1 MSLTGKGFF
10 TWKLRNVER
19 GNAEAI
25 AEKAARAGLTHLI
38 IKIADGNQRFGE
50 ATQNRAV
57 VNALRNRR
65 IQVWGWH
72 YVYGSDPNG
81 EARVGVE
88 QTKTLR
94 LDGYV
99 IDAEHQ
105 YKQPGKDA
113 AARQYMAGLR
123 QGLPSTPI
131 ALSSYRYPSFHRELP
146 WAAFLEK
153 CDYNMPQVYW
163 EKAHNP
169 DAQLKRTVQEFANT
183 RLVGFNRPVI
193 PTGSA
198 YGSGDW
204 VATANDLR
212 IFLQQAVE
220 LGLKA
225 ANAYS
230 WDWATLPQH
239 HSLFDAV
246 ANFAWPGPVSE
257 LPDDTPPADAPIE
270 DILQRYVDALN
281 NRDLDALIGL
291 YQPNA
296 GHVTAR
302 HTVIGTQAIRDWY
315 ERLLDDDLPGGAFNV
330 GNPHGQGASWTFQ
343 WTANSPAGQILD
355 GADTLGLRNG
365 LIQYHYMSYTIT

>member
-1 MSLTGKGFF
+1 MTLTGKGFLI
-10 TWKLRNVER
+10 WKIRNVEGGR
-19 GNAEAI
+19 AEAI
-25 AEKAARAGLTHLI
+25 AEKASRAGLTHVL
-38 IKIADGNQRFGE
+38 IKIADGDRRFGD
-50 ATQNRAV
+50 ASQNRAV
-57 VNALRNRR
+57 VNALRNHR

-72 YVYGSDPNG
+72 YVYGSDPAG
-81 EARVGVE
+81 EARVAVE
-88 QTKTLR
+88 QTKGLR

-105 YKQPGKDA
+105 YKQPGKSA
-113 AARQYMAGLR
+113 AARQYMSALR
-123 QGLPSTPI
+123 NGLPSTPI

-146 WAAFLEK
+146 WSAFLEK

-169 DAQLKRTVQEFANT
+169 DTQLKRTVQEFANT

-198 YGSGDW
+198 YGAGGW
-204 VATANDLR
+204 IATADDLR
-212 IFLQQAVE
+212 RFFQKAME

-230 WDWATLPQH
+230 WDWAASPAH
-239 HSLFDAV
+239 HDLFDAV
-246 ANFAWPGPVSE
+246 ANFNWPGATPDPQDPPPETDEPIDE
-257 LPDDTPPADAPIE
+257 L
-270 DILQRYVDALN
+270 LRRYVQALN
-281 NRDLDALIGL
+281 DRDLDALSAL

-302 HTVIGTQAIRDWY
+302 HTVIGTQSIRDWFQ
-315 ERLLDDDLPGGAFNV
+315 RLLDEDLPTGAFNV
-330 GNPHGQGASWTFQ
+330 GNSQGSGASWTFQ
-343 WTANSPAGQILD
+343 WTANSPGGQVLD